1 MLWMKS
7 HKEKRER
14 SGHWTFGR
22 STVWD
27 MVRRGRISNGLRD
40 AMKKGIQ
47 ESQEVEEVED
57 FTIDCSSVEVADD
70 LYFPRED
77 NRNNYTLTEE
87 PSNYILW
94 NSHLES
100 SYIMSLAM
108 FKLVF
113 KYWLFYSSKEL
124 CSGVHHSFHVRDMTA
139 EVREV
144 EYFGHVITWPVSV
157 RAKTWP
163 WVVWF

>member
-57 FTIDCSSVEVADD
+57 FTIDCSSVE
-70 LYFPRED
+70 LLTTFISLERTIEITTHWQ
-77 NRNNYTLTEE
+77 RNPQITFCEIPTLRALISCPWQCLNLFSNFDSFTPQKNYAVESIILSTLEIWQLKWERLNT
-87 PSNYILW
+87 
-94 NSHLES
+94 
-100 SYIMSLAM
+100 LAM
-108 FKLVF
+108 L
-113 KYWLFYSSKEL
+113 L
-124 CSGVHHSFHVRDMTA
+124 HDQ
-139 EVREV
+139 
-144 EYFGHVITWPVSV
+144 
-157 RAKTWP
+157 
-163 WVVWF
+163 